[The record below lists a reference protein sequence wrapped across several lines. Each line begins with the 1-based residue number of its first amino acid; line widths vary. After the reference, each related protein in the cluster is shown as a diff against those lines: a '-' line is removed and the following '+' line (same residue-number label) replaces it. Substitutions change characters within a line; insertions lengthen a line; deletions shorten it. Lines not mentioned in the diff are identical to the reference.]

1 MVIERTEKEV
11 ILRLPSDIDTLGL
24 ERVTRYLKYIEST
37 KDNIAN
43 EEKVNLLADESK
55 ERWWK
60 ENKQKFVK

>member
-43 EEKVNLLADESK
+43 EEKVNLLSFASSK
-55 ERWWK
+55 K
-60 ENKQKFVK
+60 PHKTKIQVM